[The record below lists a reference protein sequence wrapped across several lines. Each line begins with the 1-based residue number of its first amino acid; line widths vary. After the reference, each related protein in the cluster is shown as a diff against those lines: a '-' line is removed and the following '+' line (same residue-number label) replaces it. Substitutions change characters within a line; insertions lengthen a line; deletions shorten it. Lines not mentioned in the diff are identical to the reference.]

1 MLALAAVFALLPL
14 LPTDVEG
21 SAPTLVGRLHM
32 LAAIAWFAIAYSCM
46 GNIVRLLAP
55 LAPQGLVS
63 FLGATRW
70 VTAAALIALV
80 TALVIRRLRP
90 YAFGISERIFL
101 LAVYVFYL
109 GTAAGILLV

>member
-1 MLALAAVFALLPL
+1 M
-14 LPTDVEG
+14 
-21 SAPTLVGRLHM
+21 
-32 LAAIAWFAIAYSCM
+32 AAIAWFAIAYSCM

-63 FLGATRW
+63 FLGAIRW

>member
-1 MLALAAVFALLPL
+1 M
-14 LPTDVEG
+14 
-21 SAPTLVGRLHM
+21 
-32 LAAIAWFAIAYSCM
+32 
-46 GNIVRLLAP
+46 
-55 LAPQGLVS
+55 
-63 FLGATRW
+63 TRW

-109 GTAAGILLV
+109 GAAVGLLLA